1 MVKSF
6 ILLDNNFCLAED
18 TQTGKYAICNNDLTP
33 VTPWYDMLENCE
45 NNDFVLCYDK
55 NEDPENILDF
65 NLVANYMVRENNVEL
80 ITDDGILGFLRRY
93 VWDNSRG
100 FLLGKYK
107 GLFMASKNPEML
119 NFYNEIKNVY
129 SILYGV
135 FSYKFEKPLS
145 QDEADAVYDVLKYVC
160 KYYCVRISDDRKSV
174 YAN

>member
-6 ILLDNNFCLAED
+6 ILLNNNFCLVED

-55 NEDPENILDF
+55 NEDPENISDF
-65 NLVANYMVRENNVEL
+65 NLVANYMVRENNVKL
-80 ITDDGILGFLRRY
+80 ITDDDTLGFLRRY

-107 GLFMASKNPEML
+107 GLFMASKKTRN
-119 NFYNEIKNVY
+119 
-129 SILYGV
+129 
-135 FSYKFEKPLS
+135 
-145 QDEADAVYDVLKYVC
+145 A
-160 KYYCVRISDDRKSV
+160 
-174 YAN
+174 